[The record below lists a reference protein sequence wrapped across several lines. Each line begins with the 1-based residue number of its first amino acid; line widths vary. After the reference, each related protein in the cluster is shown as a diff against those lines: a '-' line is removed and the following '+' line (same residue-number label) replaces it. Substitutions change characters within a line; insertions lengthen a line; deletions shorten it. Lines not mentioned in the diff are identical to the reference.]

1 MRRCA
6 GGSRRGTMRPS
17 TCWSRDIR
25 AERIVWRGR
34 SCATPRTRATSR
46 RTPSSASGRPPIAS
60 GATPVS
66 RRGSIGSWSTAAWTT
81 SAAAAGGR
89 GSWRATTT
97 PPRTPERRWGD
108 YRAELRA
115 RLDARRSVG
124 ARLRAWWARPAPIA
138 LSLGLLTALLLF
150 TLQPV
155 ERRPEFASLDDA
167 MLGARLGLLEHY
179 RAVERLH
186 LFDELDAI
194 RQLDHLPSREG

>member
-1 MRRCA
+1 MSDERRDDLTA
-6 GGSRRGTMRPS
+6 
-17 TCWSRDIR
+17 DER
-25 AERIVWRGR
+25 ALL
-34 SCATPRTRATSR
+34 ARA
-46 RTPSSASGRPPIAS
+46 
-60 GATPVS
+60 V
-66 RRGSIGSWSTAAWTT
+66 
-81 SAAAAGGR
+81 AAAP
-89 GSWRATTT
+89 RASE
-97 PPRTPERRWGD
+97 PRWGD

-124 ARLRAWWARPAPIA
+124 ARLRVWWARPAPIA

-179 RAVERLH
+179 RVVERLD
-186 LFDELDAI
+186 LFEELDVI